1 MLTALLDALPVAL
14 GTVLATLP
22 LVGVPLVLSMRP
34 DRAAHLAFL
43 AGWATGIAGLGTAV
57 ILLSDLSVPRD
68 GAPAPWMV
76 WVRLLLGFALIALAI
91 RKWSKRTAGP
101 EEEMPGWMRTFETVG
116 ATRAFG
122 LGVLVVVA
130 NPKNAVLVASGALTI
145 AAATYAPVAQLVAL
159 AGFTLVAS
167 LGVASPL
174 VVTLVL
180 GDRAE
185 DMLAAMKGGMARH
198 STTIVGVVLLV
209 LGGVI
214 IWNAVADLPG
224 L

>member
-1 MLTALLDALPVAL
+1 MLTAFLDALPIAL

-22 LVGVPLVLSMRP
+22 LVGVPLVLSTRP
-34 DRAAHLAFL
+34 DRAAHLAFV
-43 AGWATGIAGLGTAV
+43 AGWAAGIAGLGAAV
-57 ILLSDLSVPRD
+57 ILLSDLSVPGE

-76 WVRLLLGFALIALAI
+76 WVRLLLGIALIALAI

-101 EEEMPGWMRTFETVG
+101 DDEVPGWMRAFETMG
-116 ATRAFG
+116 AVRTFG
-122 LGVLVVVA
+122 LGVLLVVA

-145 AAATYAPVAQLVAL
+145 AAATYAPLGQLIAL

-174 VVTLVL
+174 VVTLAL

-185 DMLAAMKGGMARH
+185 DTLTVMKAAMARH
-198 STTIVGVVLLV
+198 SALIVSVVLLV
-209 LGGVI
+209 LGAVV
-214 IWNAVADLPG
+214 IWNAVADL
-224 L
+224 